1 MSPMILG
8 QLILW
13 AQYQPFYWGAS
24 QDDMKDK
31 RFFAQRKKLRNKQ
44 LIFQNIANNWCYAS
58 SCNIFSITMYIFVL
72 NNGRDWYL
80 SKSKHQ
86 SIVFSVRQMQT
97 TVIGPLLLAQQC
109 KSWRLL
115 SPKIASF
122 NKYVHTHWFY
132 Q

>member
-8 QLILW
+8 QLFLW
-13 AQYQPFYWGAS
+13 AQYQVFIETHLKITWKINDS
-24 QDDMKDK
+24 LHKE
-31 RFFAQRKKLRNKQ
+31 KLRNKQ

-58 SCNIFSITMYIFVL
+58 SCNIFSITMYIFVQ
-72 NNGRDWYL
+72 NDNRDWYL

-86 SIVFSVRQMQT
+86 SMVFSVRQMQT

-122 NKYVHTHWFY
+122 NKYVHTY
-132 Q
+132 